1 MPIDANLVV
10 ETWKLAVIA
19 LGCSSNV
26 ILLDYLLIGFPG
38 TSDQIVDYLVPVL
51 VPFMLLI
58 SQCN

>member
-10 ETWKLAVIA
+10 ETWKLAVIV

-38 TSDQIVDYLVPVL
+38 TSDQIVDYLVQYWFPL
-51 VPFMLLI
+51 
-58 SQCN
+58 CY

>member
-38 TSDQIVDYLVPVL
+38 TSDQIVDYLVQYWFPL
-51 VPFMLLI
+51 
-58 SQCN
+58 CY